1 MTDRFPL
8 ILDSGDNRIKELPSG
23 DNLDLEGSQIVNA
36 VAISAGSISTTGTIQ
51 ASSITV
57 NGSSLATVALTNS
70 YTDLDNLPAGFSG
83 SYNDLTDKPN
93 IPSTS
98 RDLDDV
104 VNQEPTN
111 GDALLYNSTD
121 GLYEP
126 GAVLTELD
134 LSNSNIGDLNN
145 VLITGTVTNKYL
157 KFSAGAWRP
166 SFIQYSEVKDKPTNV
181 SFFANDAGYITADA
195 IQEIQ
200 GDFQGSVFADDS
212 TLLVDGVEGK
222 IVGDVDT
229 SLIENTSGNLNI
241 NASNYVVIDSTDNG
255 QIEIGRASGIGN
267 VIIGNT
273 NNGTDVNITGRLF
286 LEGNGAPASSVGSD
300 GDFEGIFAVD
310 NDYIYYCTATFDG
323 VSNIWKRVAW
333 SGDTW

>member
-57 NGSSLATVALTNS
+57 NGSNLATVALTNS

-83 SYNDLTDKPN
+83 SYNDLIDTPN

-104 VNQEPTN
+104 INQEPVN
-111 GDALLYNSTD
+111 GDALLYNSTE

-166 SFIQYSEVKDKPTNV
+166 SFVQYSEVKDKPTNV

-212 TLLVDGVEGK
+212 TLLVDGV
-222 IVGDVDT
+222 
-229 SLIENTSGNLNI
+229 
-241 NASNYVVIDSTDNG
+241 
-255 QIEIGRASGIGN
+255 
-267 VIIGNT
+267 
-273 NNGTDVNITGRLF
+273 NGTVPGTLTGNWNNPDNSFIVQGEILI
-286 LEGNGAPASSVGSD
+286 LGPAALTQ
-300 GDFEGIFAVD
+300 I
-310 NDYIYYCTATFDG
+310 
-323 VSNIWKRVAW
+323 
-333 SGDTW
+333 